1 MSADELKRYATSHT
15 HNRTCVP
22 LRPCV
27 GESSQAGPRGPVV
40 SNMVSSMGFLQM
52 LGEDF
57 VQEVKKVFFCWLYRS
72 KAVKRKNCFGK
83 DKTEFRE

>member
-1 MSADELKRYATSHT
+1 MSVDELKRYATASSHT

-40 SNMVSSMGFLQM
+40 SNIILSMGFLQM

-57 VQEVKKVFFCWLYRS
+57 VQEEVKKVFFCW
-72 KAVKRKNCFGK
+72 
-83 DKTEFRE
+83 